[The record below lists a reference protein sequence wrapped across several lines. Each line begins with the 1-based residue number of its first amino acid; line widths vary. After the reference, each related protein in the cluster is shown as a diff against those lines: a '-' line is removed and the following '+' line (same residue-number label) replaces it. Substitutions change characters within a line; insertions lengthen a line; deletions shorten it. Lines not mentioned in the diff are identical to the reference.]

1 MDRSR
6 KMRHESR
13 NMEKQNR
20 EMENRLN
27 EIKALFE
34 KEQGNYFQLIDKHN
48 VYRIPIDIFPFY
60 LFHDFRSVLKIGKV
74 LHTIYSI
81 KFPLFF

>member
-34 KEQGNYFQLIDKHN
+34 KEQG
-48 VYRIPIDIFPFY
+48 
-60 LFHDFRSVLKIGKV
+60 KISSD
-74 LHTIYSI
+74 L
-81 KFPLFF
+81 LE

>member
-34 KEQGNYFQLIDKHN
+34 KEQGNI
-48 VYRIPIDIFPFY
+48 
-60 LFHDFRSVLKIGKV
+60 LFDL
-74 LHTIYSI
+74 
-81 KFPLFF
+81 